1 MTHASSELPML
12 PDTPAAF
19 ADARWGDILPW
30 YEALAAV
37 PLDGAD
43 SVGPWLASWS
53 RLEELVTEAA
63 ALAMIAYTADTRDPV
78 REAAHLRFS
87 ADIFPKLEEQGVG
100 LARRLLDTGYVRPD
114 LEVVLRRFRTQ
125 IDIFREESVPL
136 FTELEGL
143 AARYQRLTGGITVQ
157 WEGETRTLPQL
168 LPFLR
173 EPERAVRER
182 AFRTMSAPYLDMR
195 SELAALFDEMFER
208 RQRVARQAGF
218 PDFQAY
224 SFAAKCRFD
233 YTPDDCTRFHD
244 AVEAEVVPAVARI
257 LERRRQDLGLDRL
270 RPWDLDVDPT
280 GRPALRPFGDA
291 AELGEKASRVFH
303 AVAPEL
309 GAEFDLMRRERLL
322 DLESR
327 AGKAPGGFCE
337 SLHFRGRPFVHM
349 NAVGLLDDVHTLLHE
364 SGHSFHAFAAHRQPL
379 LWQRYVGAESA
390 ELASMS
396 MELLAA
402 PYLADPGALG
412 SAEELRL
419 ARIEHLEEVLV
430 TLAHVASVDAFQR
443 WIYTSGEGGNAL
455 ARDRAWL
462 RIRARFQT
470 GVDWSGLDQEQ
481 IVRWYRQLHIFLYP
495 FYYIEYGLAQLG
507 ALQVWR
513 RSRTDHA
520 GAVRDYREALALG
533 CTRPLPA
540 MYARAGARFGTDPI
554 LIGELVRMVEDE
566 LARLR
571 IPGAAVA

>member
-1 MTHASSELPML
+1 MTDASHALPIL
-12 PDTPAAF
+12 PDSPSAF
-19 ADARWGDILPW
+19 AEARLSDILPW

-37 PLDGAD
+37 PLDAD
-43 SVGPWLASWS
+43 RVGPWLAAWS
-53 RLEELVTEAA
+53 RLEELITEAA
-63 ALAMIAYTADTRDPV
+63 ALAMIAYTADTRDPA

-87 ADIFPKLEEQGVG
+87 AEIFPQLEEQGVR
-100 LARRLLDTGYVRPD
+100 LARRLLESGYQRPD

-125 IDIFREESVPL
+125 IDLFREENLPL
-136 FTELEGL
+136 FAELEEL
-143 AARYQRLTGGITVQ
+143 SARYQRLTGGITVE

-168 LPFLR
+168 APFLKR
-173 EPERAVRER
+173 PERDVRER
-182 AFRTMSAPYLDMR
+182 AFRAIGAPYVTMG
-195 SELAALFDEMFER
+195 SELAALFDDMYER

-218 PDFQAY
+218 ADFQAY

-233 YTPDDCTRFHD
+233 YTPDDCTRFHE
-244 AVEAEVVPAVARI
+244 AVEAEVVPAIARI
-257 LERRRQDLGLDRL
+257 MERRRVSLGLDRL
-270 RPWDLDVDPT
+270 RPWDLDVDPA

-309 GAEFDLMRRERLL
+309 GAEFDLMRGERLL

-327 AGKAPGGFCE
+327 AGKAPGGYCE
-337 SLHFRGRPFVHM
+337 TLHFRGRPFIHM
-349 NAVGLLDDVHTLLHE
+349 NAVGLLDDVNTLLHE
-364 SGHSFHAFAAHRQPL
+364 SGHSFHAFASHRQPL

-402 PYLADPGALG
+402 PYLAEPGGLAT
-412 SAEELRL
+412 ADELRL
-419 ARIEHLEEVLV
+419 ARIEHLEDVLV

-443 WIYTSGEGGNAL
+443 WIYTSGEGGDAA

-462 RIRARFQT
+462 RIRARFQS
-470 GVDWSGLDQEQ
+470 GVDWSGLEQEQ
-481 IVRWYRQLHIFLYP
+481 VTRWYRQLHIFLYP

-513 RSRTDHA
+513 RSRTDQA

-533 CTRPLPA
+533 CTVPLPA
-540 MYARAGARFGTDPI
+540 MYACAGARFGADRA
-554 LIGELVRMVEDE
+554 LIGELVGMVEAE
-566 LARLR
+566 LERLR
-571 IPGAAVA
+571 AT

>member
-1 MTHASSELPML
+1 MSDASLTLPVL
-12 PDTPAAF
+12 PDSPSAF
-19 ADARWGDILPW
+19 AEAQLSDILPW

-37 PLDGAD
+37 PLDAD
-43 SVGPWLASWS
+43 SVGPWLAAWS

-63 ALAMIAYTADTRDPV
+63 AMAMIAYTGDTRDPA

-87 ADIFPKLEEQGVG
+87 AEIFPQLEEQGVR
-100 LARRLLDTGYVRPD
+100 LARRLLETGYARPD

-125 IDIFREESVPL
+125 IDIFREENLPL
-136 FTELEGL
+136 FAELEEL
-143 AARYQRLTGGITVQ
+143 SARYQRLTGGITVE
-157 WEGETRTLPQL
+157 WDGETRTLPQL
-168 LPFLR
+168 APFLKQ
-173 EPERAVRER
+173 PERDVRER
-182 AFRTMSAPYLDMR
+182 AFRAIGTPYVAMR
-195 SELAALFDEMFER
+195 GELAALFDVMYER

-218 PDFQAY
+218 ADFQAY

-257 LERRRQDLGLDRL
+257 MERRQASLGLDRL
-270 RPWDLDVDPT
+270 RPWDLDVDPA

-309 GAEFDLMRRERLL
+309 GAEFDLMRGERLL

-327 AGKAPGGFCE
+327 AGKAPGGYCE
-337 SLHFRGRPFVHM
+337 TLHFRGRPFIHM
-349 NAVGLLDDVHTLLHE
+349 NAVGLLDDVNTLLHE
-364 SGHSFHAFAAHRQPL
+364 SGHSFHAFASHRQPL

-402 PYLADPGALG
+402 PYLAEPGGLATSG
-412 SAEELRL
+412 ELRL
-419 ARIEHLEEVLV
+419 ARIEHLEDVLI

-443 WIYTSGEGGNAL
+443 WIYTSGEGGDA
-455 ARDRAWL
+455 AGRDRAWL
-462 RIRARFQT
+462 RIRARFQS
-470 GVDWSGLDQEQ
+470 GVDWSGLEQEQ
-481 IVRWYRQLHIFLYP
+481 VARWYRQLHIFLYP

-513 RSRTDHA
+513 RSRSDQA

-533 CTRPLPA
+533 CTVPLPA
-540 MYARAGARFGTDPI
+540 MYARAGARFGADRA
-554 LIGELVRMVEDE
+554 LIAELVGMVEAE
-566 LARLR
+566 LEHLR
-571 IPGAAVA
+571 TP